1 MELEIR
7 CSNGRT
13 AKEFNGLIGFVD
25 LGNVEPVEPIT
36 MRALLRPK
44 LGMSAI
50 EYAEIRIRE
59 FWDGVRQPKL
69 VIDSS
74 GRGTRYWSRV
84 TKFRFPVQDELDE
97 ERRLYPKILEARE
110 LA

>member
-1 MELEIR
+1 MELEVR

-25 LGNVEPVEPIT
+25 LGSEPTEPMT
-36 MRALLRPK
+36 LRALLRPK
-44 LGMSAI
+44 LGTTSV
-50 EYAEIRIRE
+50 EHAEIRIRE
-59 FWDGVRQPKL
+59 FWDGVRQPRL

-84 TKFRFPVQDELDE
+84 EKFRFPVQDELDE

-110 LA
+110 PA